1 MENQNNVNL
10 VGKLIELKKAWISQE
25 HVMTEGIIQVIR
37 SSGYVDCLPV
47 LFLDV
52 EATVGSIL
60 QINGQFRSR
69 DIDNNGKLKVELYIY
84 AKNVSVVSSED
95 NINDVELEGYVC
107 KKPILRTTP
116 SGKQI
121 SDLLVACN
129 FNKDKTAYIPVVVW
143 GKCARKVGKYSVG
156 TKIKIQGRMQCRK
169 YTKVVDNE
177 VKDFVAYELSA
188 NSVEEV

>member
-1 MENQNNVNL
+1 MENENIVK
-10 VGKLIELKKAWISQE
+10 VTGKLIKLSRVWVSQE

-37 SSGYVDCLPV
+37 SSGYADCLPV
-47 LFLDV
+47 LFLDI
-52 EATVGSIL
+52 EATIGSIL
-60 QINGQFRSR
+60 QIEGQFRSR

-107 KKPILRTTP
+107 KKPTLRTTP

-156 TKIKIQGRMQCRK
+156 TKIKIQGRMQSRK
-169 YTKVVDNE
+169 YTKVVDNV
-177 VKDFVAYELSA
+177 VKDFIAYELSA